1 MEQTR
6 PVRRVTLSGQVADE
20 LRRLALSGAIP
31 VGGALPSEAE
41 LGRRFGCSRGAVRE
55 ALRGLEQ
62 MGIVRRA
69 PNGRQLV
76 VASITSDKF
85 SESFQL
91 FVHLSEVSYG
101 ELFEFL
107 EGTERW
113 AAELAAVSRQEEPL
127 ARLAALREK
136 RIDSLDALVEVEEE
150 FHDILAETTGN
161 RLLVVAR
168 KPLRA
173 VLHDAIAAMV
183 PLMGPTAISGTVRA
197 HGEIIKAI
205 KAGDSEA
212 AGNWAYRHAHA
223 FREALALLGKTESE
237 PARHLSG
244 EANGGNVFS
253 SMDVRP

>member
-107 EGTERW
+107 EDFGIESFGTRCLRW
-113 AAELAAVSRQEEPL
+113 SRR
-127 ARLAALREK
+127 AGLR
-136 RIDSLDALVEVEEE
+136 S
-150 FHDILAETTGN
+150 
-161 RLLVVAR
+161 
-168 KPLRA
+168 
-173 VLHDAIAAMV
+173 
-183 PLMGPTAISGTVRA
+183 
-197 HGEIIKAI
+197 
-205 KAGDSEA
+205 
-212 AGNWAYRHAHA
+212 
-223 FREALALLGKTESE
+223 FR
-237 PARHLSG
+237 PRC
-244 EANGGNVFS
+244 GGF
-253 SMDVRP
+253 R